1 MKKISVLLVVVLLLS
16 LAASAC
22 AEREFVDSTGRTV
35 TVPDEI
41 DKVAV
46 SGPMTQIILFAL
58 CPEKLAGISAPWDEA
73 AVRFI
78 PAKYDGLPVLGQL
91 YGHGHALRSGPRTRS
106 VTARPLSRSSE
117 AGGGRHAP
125 HPCGHHLLPQQPFG
139 RRI

>member
-16 LAASAC
+16 FAASVS

-35 TVPDEI
+35 IVPDEI

-58 CPEKLAGISAPWDEA
+58 CPEKLAGISAPWDEV

-91 YGHGHALRSGPRTRS
+91 YGGKGDLNLETLLASGAQAVLDVSSVSRFRS
-106 VTARPLSRSSE
+106 
-117 AGGGRHAP
+117 
-125 HPCGHHLLPQQPFG
+125 PFPPYS
-139 RRI
+139 

>member
-46 SGPMTQIILFAL
+46 SGPMTQIILVMCSYSSFLYAIMHIR
-58 CPEKLAGISAPWDEA
+58 ISAMT
-73 AVRFI
+73 
-78 PAKYDGLPVLGQL
+78 
-91 YGHGHALRSGPRTRS
+91 H
-106 VTARPLSRSSE
+106 
-117 AGGGRHAP
+117 
-125 HPCGHHLLPQQPFG
+125 
-139 RRI
+139 RIVEK